1 VDEEEDRE
9 FGDTD
14 GYEMDEKAMEKLKEL
29 RRRKEKKKLE
39 KMLKKDIN
47 LKMKS
52 KR

>member
-29 RRRKEKKKLE
+29 RKRKEKKKLE
-39 KMLKKDIN
+39 K
-47 LKMKS
+47 KMKEN
-52 KR
+52 KAR